1 MEKTILQ
8 KLDTMQTQ
16 INGIETRID
25 GMQTQIDGIQT
36 RMGGMQTQIDGIQI
50 QIDGMQIQIND
61 MQIQMNDRFKEL
73 NENVTEIRQRQFVF
87 EETYGKKIDAIFDC
101 VTMQMQRNQNK
112 TEEIQE
118 LTGRM
123 DKAEIAMLDYDRR
136 LTNLELKR

>member
-25 GMQTQIDGIQT
+25 GMQT